1 MKLLNTSRGKN
12 KEEKV
17 GYKPSIEV
25 RVDGSLVGTL
35 ESFSAGNINHP
46 QIEELELGDLPMCVG
61 GNASF
66 ELDVDHL
73 EINVDFMRLQGIN
86 FADSYDQM
94 ALDFPWH
101 FVDLEEG
108 DE

>member
-1 MKLLNTSRGKN
+1 MKLLNTSRGKG
-12 KEEKV
+12 KTEKA

-25 RVDGSLVGTL
+25 RVDGSLIGTI
-35 ESFSAGNINHP
+35 ESFVTSDVDYP
-46 QIEELELGDLPMCVG
+46 QIAEIELDDYPACG

-66 ELDVDHL
+66 EFDVDHL
-73 EINVDFMRLQGIN
+73 EITLDFMRLQGIN